1 MSRDRLKGGH
11 RGYEYWRDWA
21 RENGGV
27 NLTREEW
34 DRGQAQR
41 NAWSGS
47 PGGNRVMGWADD
59 GSDLTVGIGG
69 TAHVGQQ
76 PEGGS
81 SPYQNSQTTDHGVA
95 VPRSAPRAPSSEE
108 RRAINND
115 PTHHNWAQPVRGGG
129 GGGNNNNN
137 GSDPAGMTRE
147 EFLAYQRRQNRIEA
161 RQAEDAAAAAAR
173 QQGQSVYDWARS
185 VFAPIFGPEM
195 TKEIMGAVRGAR
207 SEAQALTEIRQTD
220 AYKQRFAGNIAR
232 QKAGLPML
240 SEAEYLGLERSYRGS
255 MRAAGLPKGF
265 YDDNGDF
272 ADFIAQDVSPEEI
285 ARRADLAG
293 DLGVTKNP
301 ALFKELS
308 SRGLAK
314 GDIAAYILDPDKS
327 LPLIERKIAQAEM
340 GAAARDAGMNF
351 AKGNKFENKLVGKG
365 ITTEAASQAFAAAA
379 EITPDINHL
388 AQKYGEKG
396 FTEKGVV
403 KQKLGIGG
411 KNMRENKARMKS
423 LASQE
428 RAEWSGRAGAAS
440 NAFGGGGS

>member
-1 MSRDRLKGGH
+1 MSKKHPNYG
-11 RGYEYWRDWA
+11 
-21 RENGGV
+21 
-27 NLTREEW
+27 TRIE
-34 DRGQAQR
+34 
-41 NAWSGS
+41 
-47 PGGNRVMGWADD
+47 
-59 GSDLTVGIGG
+59 
-69 TAHVGQQ
+69 GQQ
-76 PEGGS
+76 PGDSYQMDWQDRDGDGVDDRWQRGPGRPSRQKHFGPSLSTGVSGSAYVGTQAEGGS
-81 SPYQNSQTTDHGVA
+81 SPYQDNQTTDHGVA

-129 GGGNNNNN
+129 GGGNNN
-137 GSDPAGMTRE
+137 GSDPAGMTRD